1 MDLAYDHIQ
10 EEALQPDQNK
20 EKTAQPAP
28 TLNADFQ
35 EAYKAISSSPWGAK
49 LGGFFGSVVKQG
61 ENVYKEAQQEFN
73 TVSEEATKG
82 FTDLRSSI
90 ISRTRGITITQ
101 AQEDGKATEGP
112 ASQEGESTSKQ
123 ISTDEAQKES
133 EGVLARLKSEASK
146 RLVEIQKAEDAADE
160 ALLKFGTNIR
170 NFLKD
175 AVSIAPPTSNA
186 EGQANAVLFESKDS
200 QGKRVIHTTRFD
212 AQLHVIHSTLDS
224 FTTDPISEEYEPWT
238 KNFNVEKKTDDISK
252 DLEKYEELRSS
263 MEKLVPDQVKY
274 EDFFKRYY
282 FLRHSIETA
291 EAKRRDLLKGAAATE
306 QEEEVKWA
314 SDSED
319 DSEEESSDSDS
330 SSDIKPTKAAT
341 IVRPTSAESSTT
353 LQPATQVKEKTPA
366 IPTSTLKPA
375 EPRKSND
382 EKSQADSDA
391 SYDVIGAASG
401 VPSRAPNSPKEKGKE
416 TPKEQNAA
424 GKKDEESEE
433 EDDSEEE
440 DWE

>member
-20 EKTAQPAP
+20 EKSTQPAP

-90 ISRTRGITITQ
+90 ISRTRGLTITQ
-101 AQEDGKATEGP
+101 AQEDEKAAAGGST
-112 ASQEGESTSKQ
+112 SKDGESTSKDLT
-123 ISTDEAQKES
+123 TDEALKES
-133 EGVLARLKSEASK
+133 E
-146 RLVEIQKAEDAADE
+146 EIQKAEDAADE

-186 EGQANAVLFESKDS
+186 DGQANAVLFESKDS

-224 FTTDPISEEYEPWT
+224 FTTDPISEEFEPWAKT
-238 KNFNVEKKTDDISK
+238 FSVDKKTDDIAK

-263 MEKLVPDQVKY
+263 MEKLVPDKVKY

-306 QEEEVKWA
+306 QEEEVKWT

-319 DSEEESSDSDS
+319 DSEEEDSDDDDS
-330 SSDIKPTKAAT
+330 EVEDDKTTKVKTTSD
-341 IVRPTSAESSTT
+341 RPASAESSTT
-353 LQPATQVKEKTPA
+353 LHPATQDKEKSTATSPTP
-366 IPTSTLKPA
+366 TLKPT

-382 EKSQADSDA
+382 EKSQADSDG
-391 SYDVIGAASG
+391 SYDVVGAASG
-401 VPSRAPNSPKEKGKE
+401 APSRAPNSPKEKAVG
-416 TPKEQNAA
+416 A
-424 GKKDEESEE
+424 GAKKQESDD